1 MQNILFS
8 TRRQRQVLRGLQQR
22 IAQCRSKNAEASSS
36 TEQRLE
42 LLEQEFLES
51 DKKTKVDN
59 RTALMHTLTEW
70 DYAVE
75 NVWAEAEKSAFQS
88 LQKEVSQLN
97 ALQKKYQALQATATT
112 QHKTAN
118 EKLSKDYDVVK
129 LQPGKQLEKSKVE
142 LRNQVAKTSDL
153 FQQTQLVITQR
164 SLRVPSVSSELKPDD
179 VEVDSVRQGHEKLDS
194 LRAELAGAFDR
205 IRKHTISRYSAA
217 IIALGSLGIGGISTW
232 ATFQYY
238 ANSPIIVGGV
248 GLAGIV
254 IGAVALMLML
264 RPIFGKVLRV
274 QYPIVQSAWD
284 KSQAVAVRAAK
295 RAEEFCKWEQIRLLE
310 EFKTKKAQLES
321 DYQQAMTRFQNEANE
336 GAVKIRSGQRA
347 LRAKSAVQHT
357 AGLQESNQSWKP
369 RLDALRKQ
377 YEQDRLD
384 RAANHCQAVEQLK
397 LDHRQ
402 SLTYLRQRLGQ
413 GVSEAEKF
421 IQETSKATADV
432 FPNWNDSFWS
442 KRPWARNNRLATI
455 PIGEMHVAVDASALE
470 ESNGEK
476 AMLNKSL
483 PLHFRLIED
492 GYLLL
497 QSNPESQVAAHQ
509 VLKNVLL
516 RALTSMPAG
525 NVQLTII
532 DPIDLGREFS
542 WLMHLADTDPK
553 MVNYRVWTQNTHINE
568 QLSRLVH
575 HTEDVIQQ
583 LLRDKYR
590 DIREY
595 NVEAG
600 SMAEPHRIVVWSR
613 FPAGIDDTSWKA
625 LSSLLSSG
633 GRCGVSVLLLE
644 DPSLPWPS
652 MVDRGFLDNGGLRLQ
667 IDDANRS
674 LRVQD
679 SVLGEFS
686 LEANSPPDEAK
697 QNELLRLIAEDASKA
712 GRVEV
717 PFETIVPSSMEL
729 FHASTAEGL
738 HIPIGQAGI
747 GRSQYLKLGVG
758 TSQHVLI
765 AGKTGSGKSS
775 LLHTMITSA
784 ALRYGPDQLRMVL
797 LDFKKGV
804 EFQVYSECRLPHADI
819 IGIESQRE
827 FGLSALEYL
836 DRVMQKRGEAFR
848 QAGVQD
854 VPSWVRKFPETPMPR
869 ILVVIDEFQELFVE
883 DDKLAQQAS
892 MLLDRVVRQGRSFGI
907 HVVLASQTLGGA
919 YSLPRTTLAQMAVRI
934 ALQCEG
940 SDAMIILSE
949 DNLAAERLRHA
960 GQAIYNDSS
969 GRVEG
974 NSPFQV
980 AYISKAVQETR
991 FAVLPDI
998 NPFIDERLCS
1008 LGRQVVFDGHRP
1020 ATWDPQVCEQA
1031 LAVLPSR
1038 DATAV
1043 GAVLGDSVSI
1053 EPAVAFSLS
1062 RQAGRNVLIV
1072 GTEDRNAAD
1081 ITSAIL
1087 TSAVFATR
1095 AKFDKLPQIFAID
1108 GSRPD
1113 DEYAAQLPKLIRLL
1127 DPQSQVGDVR
1137 TSSDIVKLVHQE
1149 LTSRVAATDTHRA
1162 PVFFVLS
1169 QLARL
1174 RDLRKSDE
1182 FSFGGSDEDSLKPD
1196 VMLQEILR
1204 DGPGLGVHTIV
1215 WIDNWNSLSRW
1226 IARQS
1231 MHDLEIRILMQMS
1244 SNDSNNLIDSPIANR
1259 LDSHVLLVYDEAA
1272 GTMRKF
1278 RPYRMSDIPTI
1289 AAWAIRQQSIS
1300 HPSTDQQAT
1309 E

>member
-1 MQNILFS
+1 MQNIFFS
-8 TRRQRQVLRGLQQR
+8 TRRQRQVVRGLQQR
-22 IAQCRSKNAEASSS
+22 IALCRSKNAEASSS

-42 LLEQEFLES
+42 ELEHEYLES
-51 DKKTKVDN
+51 DKKTKHDN
-59 RTALMHTLTEW
+59 RTAMVHSLTEW
-70 DYAVE
+70 DYSIE
-75 NVWAEAEKSAFQS
+75 IVWAGAEKTAFNS
-88 LQKEVSQLN
+88 LQKESAHLQ
-97 ALQKKYQALQATATT
+97 ALQKKYQTLQATVTS
-112 QHKTAN
+112 QHKSGN
-118 EKLSKDYDVVK
+118 EALAKEYDIVK
-129 LQPGKQLEKSKVE
+129 LLPGKQLEKSKLE
-142 LRNQVAKTSDL
+142 LRNQLAKTSEL
-153 FQQTQLVITQR
+153 YQRTQLVVAQR
-164 SLRVPSVSSELKPDD
+164 GLRIPQVAHDIKPDD
-179 VEVDSVRQGHEKLDS
+179 TEVQSVRQGHEQLEIF
-194 LRAELAGAFDR
+194 RAEMGSAFDR
-205 IRKHTISRYSAA
+205 INNHSISRFGAV
-217 IIALGSLGIGGISTW
+217 IITTGALAIGGASAW
-232 ATFQYY
+232 VAYQYFTK
-238 ANSPIIVGGV
+238 SPIITGGV
-248 GLAGIV
+248 GLGGLV
-254 IGAVALMLML
+254 LGAVLLMFSL
-264 RPIFGKVLRV
+264 RPVLGKVLRT
-274 QYPIVQSAWD
+274 QFPIIQSAWD

-295 RAEEFCKWEQIRLLE
+295 RAEEFCKEEQIRLLE
-310 EFKTKKAQLES
+310 EFKAKKNKLAA
-321 DYQQAMTRFQNEANE
+321 DYQETMTRLQNEAND
-336 GAVKIRSGQRA
+336 AVSKVRVEQKA

-357 AGLQESNQSWKP
+357 TGLQESNRSWKP
-369 RLDALRKQ
+369 KIDELRKRH
-377 YEQDRLD
+377 EQERLE
-384 RAANHCQAVEQLK
+384 RAALHCQAVEQLK
-397 LDHRQ
+397 LDRRQ
-402 SLTYLRQRLGQ
+402 SLTYLRQRLIQ

-421 IQETSKATADV
+421 IQESSKASSIV
-432 FPNWNDSFWS
+432 FPDWNDGSWNQ
-442 KRPWARNNRLATI
+442 RPWKRQNRLATI
-455 PIGEMHVAVDASALE
+455 PVGELNVTLDPNALDE
-470 ESNGEK
+470 THREIDQVEQR
-476 AMLNKSL
+476 M

-492 GYLLL
+492 GYLSLK
-497 QSNPESQVAAHQ
+497 SNPETQAIAHQ
-509 VLKNVLL
+509 VLRNVLL

-553 MVNYRVWTQNTHINE
+553 MVNYRVWTQSTHITE
-568 QLSRLVH
+568 QMSRLVH

-595 NVEAG
+595 NSDAG
-600 SMAEPHRIVVWSR
+600 SMAEPHRIVIWSR
-613 FPAGIDDTSWKA
+613 FPAGIDDTSWKS

-644 DPSLPWPS
+644 DPSLPWPT
-652 MVDRGFLDNGGLRLQ
+652 MIDRGFLDNGGLR
-667 IDDANRS
+667 IKINEADRS
-674 LRVQD
+674 LCMLD
-679 SVLGEFS
+679 SVLGNFP
-686 LEANSPPDEAK
+686 LQAHLPPDEFR
-697 QNELLRLIAEDASKA
+697 QSDLLRVIAEDASKA

-717 PFETIVPSSMEL
+717 PFETIVPSSMQL
-729 FHASTAEGL
+729 FQSSTADGL
-738 HIPIGQAGI
+738 NIPVGQAGI
-747 GRSQYLKLGVG
+747 GRSQFIKLGLG

-836 DRVMQKRGEAFR
+836 DRIMQKRGESFR
-848 QAGVQD
+848 HAGVQD

-960 GQAIYNDSS
+960 GQAIYNDAS

-980 AYISKAVQETR
+980 AYISKEVQETR
-991 FAVLPDI
+991 FAVLPDC
-998 NPFIDERLCS
+998 NPFVDDRLCS

-1020 ATWDPQVCEQA
+1020 ATWEPQVCEQA
-1031 LAVLPSR
+1031 LALMPAR

-1053 EPAVAFSLS
+1053 EPAVAFSIS

-1072 GTEDRNAAD
+1072 GAEDRNAAD
-1081 ITSAIL
+1081 ITAAIL
-1087 TSAVFATR
+1087 SSAVFATR
-1095 AKFDKLPQIFAID
+1095 SKFDKLPQIFAID

-1113 DEYAAQLPKLIRLL
+1113 DEFAAQLPKLIRLL
-1127 DPQSQVGDVR
+1127 NPESQIGDLR
-1137 TSSDIVKLVHQE
+1137 TSVDIVKLVHQE
-1149 LTSRVAATDTHRA
+1149 LELRTSGADTNLP

-1174 RDLRKSDE
+1174 RDLRKGDE
-1182 FSFGGSDEDSLKPD
+1182 FAFGGSDDEAQKPD

-1204 DGPGLGVHTIV
+1204 DGPSVGIHTIV

-1259 LDSHVLLVYDEAA
+1259 LDAHVLLVYDEAA
-1272 GTMRKF
+1272 GSMRKF
-1278 RPYRMSDIPTI
+1278 RPYRMSDPAAI
-1289 AAWAIRQQSIS
+1289 ATWARGI
-1300 HPSTDQQAT
+1300 
-1309 E
+1309 